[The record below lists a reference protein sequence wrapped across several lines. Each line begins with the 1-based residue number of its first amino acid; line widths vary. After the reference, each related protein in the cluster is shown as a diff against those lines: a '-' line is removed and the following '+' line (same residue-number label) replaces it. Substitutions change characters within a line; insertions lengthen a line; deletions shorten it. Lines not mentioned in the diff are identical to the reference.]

1 MLLPSDLLE
10 KVRTQKT
17 EKLYP
22 HSLYRPGDRGPGK
35 ETEVSAY
42 GSFPAGDPSPEIA
55 KRHETLVSPGIE
67 EMEAGEPVE
76 CS

>member
-10 KVRTQKT
+10 KVRTHKT
-17 EKLYP
+17 EKLSY
-22 HSLYRPGDRGPGK
+22 SLYRPGDQGPGK
-35 ETEVSAY
+35 ETEVSAC
-42 GSFPAGDPSPEIA
+42 GSFPAGDPSPEII